1 MHYIYI
7 LYIIYIIYYI
17 YIYVYY
23 ILYKFFCY
31 FFLSTIGKR
40 STFVKI
46 WEEDEGLQ
54 PTQSPAPRFLRV
66 CVNIRNLTC
75 LDCLPVWL

>member
-1 MHYIYI
+1 MHYIYYTFYI
-7 LYIIYIIYYI
+7 LYFIYTYI
-17 YIYVYY
+17 YY
-23 ILYKFFCY
+23 ILYNFFCY
-31 FFLSTIGKR
+31 FFLSTTGKR

-54 PTQSPAPRFLRV
+54 RTQSLAPRFLRV